1 MHKNIL
7 KCSKQQTYYIEFI
20 DYLSKQ
26 SDKKITKKM
35 IRDNQLS

>member
-20 DYLSKQ
+20 DYLSK
-26 SDKKITKKM
+26 
-35 IRDNQLS
+35 